1 MRVTMIGAGYVG
13 LVSGACFADFG
24 HQVTCIDKDE
34 AKIAALNRGEIPIFE
49 PGLAE
54 LVESN
59 MRQGRL
65 EFAAETSRVS
75 EADAVFIAVGTPS
88 RRGDGHADLSF
99 VYQAVREIARL
110 LSGAA
115 VVITKS
121 TVPVGTGDEIENI
134 LREKRPDADIQVVS
148 NPEFLREGA
157 AIQDFKHPD
166 RIVVGS
172 DDDHARK
179 VLAEIYRP
187 LYLNTPPI
195 IYVSRRTAEL
205 IKYASNAFLATKI
218 TFINEMADLCEQVG
232 ADVQEVARGMG
243 LDNRIGPKFL
253 HAGPGFGGSCF
264 PKDTSALIKTAHDHG
279 VPLRL
284 VETVSAV
291 NEQRKR
297 AMARKVV
304 QALGGSVR
312 GKTIAVLGL
321 TFKPNTDD
329 TRDSPAIPL
338 IMALHDLGATV
349 RGYDPAGMEQAK
361 PHLPDVHYCHS
372 AYSAAEGADAM
383 VIATE
388 WAQFRA
394 LDLSRLKAL
403 MTQPVIVDLRNIYRA
418 DEMRRAAFR
427 YFPIGRGEWSSSK
440 LDIVLKSERR
450 SVAEQRESA
459 RPRPGIKLV
468 LPARGRG
475 LK

>member
-1 MRVTMIGAGYVG
+1 MRVAMIGAGYVG

-24 HQVTCIDKDE
+24 HQVTCIDKDA
-34 AKIAALNRGEIPIFE
+34 AKIAALKRGEIPIFE

-59 MRQGRL
+59 VRQGRL
-65 EFAAETSRVS
+65 DFAAEATGIG
-75 EADAVFIAVGTPS
+75 EAEAVFIAVGTPS

-99 VYQAVREIARL
+99 VYQAVREIAPL
-110 LSGAA
+110 LNSAV

-134 LREKRPDADIQVVS
+134 LRETRPDADIQVVS

-172 DDDHARK
+172 DDDRARK
-179 VLAEIYRP
+179 ILAEIYRP
-187 LYLNTPPI
+187 LYLNAPPI
-195 IYVSRRTAEL
+195 INVSRRTAEL

-218 TFINEMADLCEQVG
+218 TFINEIADLCEQVG

-243 LDNRIGPKFL
+243 LDNRIGAKFL
-253 HAGPGFGGSCF
+253 HPGPGFGGSCF

-284 VETVSAV
+284 VEAVATV

-329 TRDSPAIPL
+329 TRDSPAVPL
-338 IMALHDLGATV
+338 ITALHDLGAIV

-361 PHLPDVHYCHS
+361 PHLPDVHYCQS
-372 AYSAAEGADAM
+372 AYSAAEGADAV

-388 WAQFRA
+388 WEQFRA
-394 LDLSRLKAL
+394 LDLNRLKAV
-403 MTQPVIVDLRNIYRA
+403 MARAVIVDLRNIYRT
-418 DEMRRAAFR
+418 DEMRRAAFH
-427 YFPIGRGEWSSSK
+427 YIPIGRAGVE
-440 LDIVLKSERR
+440 
-450 SVAEQRESA
+450 
-459 RPRPGIKLV
+459 
-468 LPARGRG
+468 
-475 LK
+475 

>member
-1 MRVTMIGAGYVG
+1 MRVAMMGAGYVG

-24 HQVTCIDKDE
+24 HQVSCIDKSAE
-34 AKIAALNRGEIPIFE
+34 KIAALKRGEIPIFE
-49 PGLAE
+49 PGLAD

-59 MRQGRL
+59 VRQGRL
-65 EFAAETSRVS
+65 EFATEISGIGEAE
-75 EADAVFIAVGTPS
+75 AIFIAVGTPS

-99 VYQAVREIARL
+99 VYQAVREIAPL
-110 LSGAA
+110 LSSAA

-134 LREKRPDADIQVVS
+134 LREKRPDADIQVAS

-172 DDDHARK
+172 DDDRARK

-187 LYLNTPPI
+187 LYLNAPPI

-243 LDNRIGPKFL
+243 LDNRIGAKFL

-338 IMALHDLGATV
+338 ITALHDLGAIV

-361 PHLPDVHYCHS
+361 PLLPDVQYCHS
-372 AYSAAEGADAM
+372 AYSAAGGADAV

-388 WAQFRA
+388 WEQFRA
-394 LDLSRLKAL
+394 LDLTRLKGL
-403 MTQPVIVDLRNIYRA
+403 MIQPVIVDLRNIYRS

-427 YFPIGRGEWSSSK
+427 YVPIGRAGVE
-440 LDIVLKSERR
+440 
-450 SVAEQRESA
+450 
-459 RPRPGIKLV
+459 
-468 LPARGRG
+468 
-475 LK
+475 